1 MTKAKPLTPEKAYKM
16 IMECYQSGLTTSQ
29 WLLKN
34 GINQATFYKWVKKLR
49 DNACYNIPPANPVR
63 RISTVPMKQEVV
75 QVNVVPD
82 NPSAD
87 ISMNHEIVPPIPYGQ
102 NILCPVIIQMAGASI
117 LVNDNADE
125 HLLKNVIRSL
135 KEALC

>member
-75 QVNVVPD
+75 QVNVIPD
-82 NPSAD
+82 NRPAD
-87 ISMNHEIVPPIPYGQ
+87 VAVNHEIEPPISCAQ
-102 NILCPVIIQMAGASI
+102 NNLCPVIIQIAGASI

-125 HLLKNVIRSL
+125 RLLKSVIRSVR
-135 KEALC
+135 EALC